1 MFKFAFKNMLIK
13 RAKILLVV
21 FSIVLSASVGILA
34 YNISAQVES
43 GITNTTAYYDTI
55 IGPSGS
61 DTDLAMTT
69 MFFTGSVTET
79 ISYEYYE
86 QVKNDM
92 RVNVAVPFAM
102 GDSYNGA
109 KIIGTTSDFLSSK
122 EIDKGEMFAETYEA
136 VVGYEIAK
144 FNGLEIGDEL
154 ITSHG
159 ISGTGH
165 KHSSNPLKVVGILE
179 KTNTAYDNVVFT
191 PVETIWATHDHAGEE
206 NSAADEGEHE
216 LGGENIDSSEHVS
229 HEEQTLPADDHS
241 HAADDTHG
249 SENENEHEHGE
260 ICAILIK
267 CKSAGQVSAVQEMFK
282 GNSELL
288 VITPS
293 SVMREVLSNVDT
305 SVYIVY
311 VLCLI
316 ILIMNICII
325 SVITLLNMYDSK
337 KEIALMRL
345 IGIGMN
351 KINLLYIIQNGI
363 IGFVSTALAFL
374 VSRLCLLA
382 VRSYVSSMGIVLDV
396 LKVFPLEIAIMAI
409 VFVISV
415 LPTVICT
422 LNMSKKDGVSE

>member
-34 YNISAQVES
+34 YNISAQVEN
-43 GITNTTAYYDTI
+43 GITDTTAYYDTI
-55 IGPSGS
+55 VGPSGS

-79 ISYEYYE
+79 ISYKYYE

-109 KIIGTTSDFLSSK
+109 KIIGTTPDFLSSK
-122 EIDKGEMFAETYEA
+122 ELDEGEMFNETYEA

-144 FNGLEIGDEL
+144 FNGLEVGDEL

-165 KHSSNPLKVVGILE
+165 KHTSNPLKVVGILE

-191 PVETIWATHDHAGEE
+191 PIETIWATHDHSGEE
-206 NSAADEGEHE
+206 ESADEGNHE
-216 LGGENIDSSEHVS
+216 LGGDVASGDHVS
-229 HEEQTLPADDHS
+229 HEGEENTHTDENDHS
-241 HAADDTHG
+241 STEGEHD
-249 SENENEHEHGE
+249 HEHGE

-267 CKSAGQVSAVQEMFK
+267 CKSAGQVSQVQEMFK

-288 VITPS
+288 VITPAA
-293 SVMREVLSNVDT
+293 VMREVLSNVDT

-363 IGFVSTALAFL
+363 IGLASTVLAFG
-374 VSRLCLLA
+374 VSRLCLIA

-396 LKVFPLEIAIMAI
+396 AKVFPLELAIMAVI
-409 VFVISV
+409 FVISV

-422 LNMSKKDGVSE
+422 LNMSKKDGISE

>member
-1 MFKFAFKNMLIK
+1 MFKFALKNMLIK
-13 RAKILLVV
+13 RVKILLIV

-34 YNISAQVES
+34 YNISAQVEN
-43 GITNTTAYYDTI
+43 GIMDTTAYYDTI

-69 MFFTGSVTET
+69 MFFTGSVTDT

-86 QVKNDM
+86 QLKSDM

-109 KIIGTTSDFLSSK
+109 KIIGTTPDFLSSK
-122 EIDKGEMFAETYEA
+122 DIDKGEMFSETYQA
-136 VVGYEIAK
+136 VVGYEVAK
-144 FNGLEIGDEL
+144 YNGLSIGDEL

-165 KHSSNPLKVVGILE
+165 KHTANPLVVVGILE

-191 PVETIWATHDHAGEE
+191 PVETIWATHDHGSEE
-206 NSAADEGEHE
+206 SGEHE
-216 LGGENIDSSEHVS
+216 ELDAGVSSHTESDVQTNDHSVEHEHAEEENHGGEEH
-229 HEEQTLPADDHS
+229 
-241 HAADDTHG
+241 
-249 SENENEHEHGE
+249 EHEHGD
-260 ICAILIK
+260 ICAVLIK
-267 CKSAGQVSAVQEMFK
+267 CKRASDVSAVQGLFK
-282 GNSELL
+282 NNSELI
-288 VITPS
+288 VITPAE
-293 SVMREVLSNVDT
+293 VMREVLSNVDT

-311 VLCLI
+311 VLCVI

-325 SVITLLNMYDSK
+325 SVITLLNMYDSR

-363 IGFVSTALAFL
+363 IGLISTLLAF
-374 VSRLCLLA
+374 VTSRICLIA

-396 LKVFPLEIAIMAI
+396 ARVFPIELIIMAVI
-409 VFVISV
+409 FVISV
-415 LPTVICT
+415 LPTIICT
-422 LNMSKKDGVSE
+422 VNMSKKDGVAE

>member
-13 RAKILLVV
+13 RVKILLVV

-34 YNISAQVES
+34 YNISAQVED
-43 GITNTTAYYDTI
+43 GIINTSAFYDTI

-86 QVKNDM
+86 QLKSDM
-92 RVNVAVPFAM
+92 RVNVAVPFTM
-102 GDSYNGA
+102 GDSYNGS
-109 KIIGTTSDFLSSK
+109 KIIGTTPDFLSTK
-122 EIDKGEMFAETYEA
+122 KIDKGEMFDEKYEA
-136 VVGYEIAK
+136 VIGYEVAK
-144 FNGLEIGDEL
+144 AYGLTIGDEL

-165 KHSSNPLKVVGILE
+165 KHTANPLCVVGILE
-179 KTNTAYDNVVFT
+179 RTNTAYDSVIFT
-191 PVETIWATHDHAGEE
+191 PVETIWATHDHGEE
-206 NSAADEGEHE
+206 ESEAHEELEAGAEHEGE
-216 LGGENIDSSEHVS
+216 EH
-229 HEEQTLPADDHS
+229 D
-241 HAADDTHG
+241 
-249 SENENEHEHGE
+249 HEHGD
-260 ICAILIK
+260 ICAVLIK
-267 CKSAGQVSAVQEMFK
+267 CKSASDVSSLQSGFK
-282 GNSELL
+282 KNSELL

-293 SVMREVLSNVDT
+293 VVMREVLSNVDT

-311 VLCLI
+311 VLCVI

-363 IGFVSTALAFL
+363 IGLISTVLAFFT
-374 VSRLCLLA
+374 SRLCLIA
-382 VRSYVSSMGIVLDV
+382 VRSYVSSMGIVLDTM
-396 LKVFPLEIAIMAI
+396 KVFPLEIVIMAVI
-409 VFVISV
+409 FVISV

-422 LNMSKKDGVSE
+422 LNMSKKDGVAE

>member
-13 RAKILLVV
+13 RVKILLVV

-34 YNISAQVES
+34 YNISAQVEN
-43 GITNTTAYYDTI
+43 GIMDTTAYYDTI

-61 DTDLAMTT
+61 DTDLAMST

-86 QVKNDM
+86 QLKNDM
-92 RVNVAVPFAM
+92 RVNLAVPFTM

-109 KIIGTTSDFLSSK
+109 KIIGTTPDFLSTK
-122 EIDKGEMFAETYEA
+122 ELDKGEMFSETYEA
-136 VVGYEIAK
+136 VVGYGVAK
-144 FNGLEIGDEL
+144 ANGLSIGDEL

-165 KHSSNPLKVVGILE
+165 KHTANPLVVVGILE

-191 PVETIWATHDHAGEE
+191 PVETIWATHDHGGEE
-206 NSAADEGEHE
+206 SADEDHEELEGVGSHAEADAHADEG
-216 LGGENIDSSEHVS
+216 HVS
-229 HEEQTLPADDHS
+229 
-241 HAADDTHG
+241 DTHTDG
-249 SENENEHEHGE
+249 EAHDETVGEEHDHEHGD
-260 ICAILIK
+260 ICAVLIK
-267 CKSAGQVSAVQEMFK
+267 CKRASDVSAVQGLFK
-282 GNSELL
+282 NNSEVI
-288 VITPS
+288 VITPAE
-293 SVMREVLSNVDT
+293 VMREVLSNVDT

-311 VLCLI
+311 VLCVI

-363 IGFVSTALAFL
+363 IGLVSTLLAFL
-374 VSRLCLLA
+374 TSRLCLLA

-396 LKVFPLEIAIMAI
+396 AKVFPIELVIMAVI
-409 VFVISV
+409 FVISV
-415 LPTVICT
+415 LPTIVCT
-422 LNMSKKDGVSE
+422 VNMSKKDGVAE

>member
-13 RAKILLVV
+13 RVKILLVI

-34 YNISAQVES
+34 YNVSAQVED
-43 GITNTTAYYDTI
+43 GIVNTSAYYDTI

-69 MFFTGSVTET
+69 MFFTGGITDT

-86 QVKNDM
+86 QIKSDM

-102 GDSYNGA
+102 GDSYGAA
-109 KIIGTTSDFLSSK
+109 KIIGTTPDFLSTK
-122 EIDKGEMFAETYEA
+122 ELDKGEMFGEKYEA
-136 VVGYEIAK
+136 VVGYEVAK
-144 FNGLEIGDEL
+144 TNGLAIGDKL
-154 ITSHG
+154 VTSHG
-159 ISGTGH
+159 LSGTGH
-165 KHSSNPLKVVGILE
+165 EHTANPLVVTGILE

-191 PVETIWATHDHAGEE
+191 QIETIWATHSHGEE
-206 NSAADEGEHE
+206 THEENKEQVVGGEHVDGEEHATEGHFEADVDAHDTHETVADEQTEAEH
-216 LGGENIDSSEHVS
+216 D
-229 HEEQTLPADDHS
+229 
-241 HAADDTHG
+241 
-249 SENENEHEHGE
+249 HEHGE

-267 CKSAGQVSAVQEMFK
+267 CKTPGHVAELQKSYKANA
-282 GNSELL
+282 ELL

-293 SVMREVLSNVDT
+293 VVMREVLANVDT

-311 VLCLI
+311 VLCVI

-351 KINLLYIIQNGI
+351 KINMLYIIQNGL
-363 IGFVSTALAFL
+363 IGFVSTLLAFGC
-374 VSRLCLLA
+374 SRLCLLA
-382 VRSYVSSMGIVLDV
+382 ARSYVSTMGIVLDV
-396 LKVFPLEIAIMAI
+396 SKVFPLEFAIMAV

-422 LNMSKKDGVSE
+422 VNMSKKDGISE

>member
-1 MFKFAFKNMLIK
+1 MFKFALKNMLIK

-34 YNISAQVES
+34 YNISAQVED
-43 GITNTTAYYDTI
+43 GIVNTSAYYDTI

-86 QVKNDM
+86 QIKNDM

-109 KIIGTTSDFLSSK
+109 KIIGTTPDFLSTK
-122 EIDKGEMFAETYEA
+122 ELQKGEMFAEKFEA
-136 VVGYEIAK
+136 VVGYEVAK
-144 FNGLEIGDEL
+144 FNGISIGDEL

-165 KHSSNPLKVVGILE
+165 EHTANPLVVVGILE

-191 PVETIWATHDHAGEE
+191 PVETIWATHDHGDDS
-206 NSAADEGEHE
+206 SADDDEHE
-216 LGGENIDSSEHVS
+216 LGEGVSAGEHSS
-229 HEEQTLPADDHS
+229 HEETGDAEEHSHTAEEGSEHTSEDKHDDH
-241 HAADDTHG
+241 G
-249 SENENEHEHGE
+249 HGE

-267 CKSAGQVSAVQEMFK
+267 CKSAGQVSAVQESFK
-282 GNSELL
+282 GNSELI
-288 VITPS
+288 VITPAA
-293 SVMREVLSNVDT
+293 VMREVLSNVDT

-311 VLCLI
+311 ILCVI

-363 IGFVSTALAFL
+363 IGLVSTVLAFG
-374 VSRLCLLA
+374 VSRLCLFA

-396 LKVFPLEIAIMAI
+396 AKVFPLEIVIMAVI
-409 VFVISV
+409 FIISV
-415 LPTVICT
+415 LPTIICT

>member
-13 RAKILLVV
+13 RVKILLVV

-34 YNISAQVES
+34 YNISAQVEN
-43 GITNTTAYYDTI
+43 GIMDTTAYYDTI

-61 DTDLAMTT
+61 DTDLAMST

-86 QVKNDM
+86 QLKSDM
-92 RVNVAVPFAM
+92 RVNVAIPFTM

-109 KIIGTTSDFLSSK
+109 KIIGTSPEFLSTK
-122 EIDKGEMFAETYEA
+122 ELDKGEMFAETYEA
-136 VVGYEIAK
+136 VVGYAVAK
-144 FNGLEIGDEL
+144 ANGLSIGDEL

-165 KHSSNPLKVVGILE
+165 KHASNPLVVVGILE

-191 PVETIWATHDHAGEE
+191 PVETIWATHDHSEE
-206 NSAADEGEHE
+206 QSSNESEELEGVGSHEEADEHE
-216 LGGENIDSSEHVS
+216 ESSEHGHVV
-229 HEEQTLPADDHS
+229 T
-241 HAADDTHG
+241 DTHG
-249 SENENEHEHGE
+249 EESGEEHDHEHGD
-260 ICAILIK
+260 ICAVLIK
-267 CKSAGQVSAVQEMFK
+267 CKRASDVSAVQGLFK
-282 GNSELL
+282 NNSEVI
-288 VITPS
+288 VITPAE
-293 SVMREVLSNVDT
+293 VMREVLSNVDT

-311 VLCLI
+311 VLCVI

-363 IGFVSTALAFL
+363 IGLVSTLLAFL
-374 VSRLCLLA
+374 TSRLCLLA
-382 VRSYVSSMGIVLDV
+382 VRNYVSSMGIVLDV
-396 LKVFPLEIAIMAI
+396 AKVFPIELVIMAVI
-409 VFVISV
+409 FVISV
-415 LPTVICT
+415 LPTVVCT

>member
-13 RAKILLVV
+13 RVKVLLVV

-34 YNISAQVES
+34 YNISAQVED
-43 GITNTTAYYDTI
+43 GIINTSAYYDTI

-69 MFFTGSVTET
+69 MFFTGSITDT

-86 QVKNDM
+86 ALTKDM
-92 RVNVAVPFAM
+92 RVNVAIPFTM

-109 KIIGTTSDFLSSK
+109 KIIGTAPEFLSTK
-122 EIDKGEMFAETYEA
+122 ELDKGELFDAKYEA
-136 VVGYEIAK
+136 VVGYDVAK
-144 FNGLEIGDEL
+144 ANGLSVGDAL
-154 ITSHG
+154 VTSHG

-165 KHSSNPLKVVGILE
+165 KHTANPLIVVGILE
-179 KTNTAYDNVVFT
+179 KTNTAYDSVVFT
-191 PVETIWATHDHAGEE
+191 PVETIWATHGHSSEEEHDEAGHIEGEE
-206 NSAADEGEHE
+206 HEEHE
-216 LGGENIDSSEHVS
+216 
-229 HEEQTLPADDHS
+229 
-241 HAADDTHG
+241 
-249 SENENEHEHGE
+249 EHGD
-260 ICAILIK
+260 ICAVLIK
-267 CKSAGQVSAVQEMFK
+267 CKSPSDVSSLQSSFK
-282 GNSELL
+282 SNSELL

-293 SVMREVLSNVDT
+293 VVMREVLSNVDT

-311 VLCLI
+311 VLCVI

-363 IGFVSTALAFL
+363 IGLISTLLAFGT
-374 VSRLCLLA
+374 SRLCLFA

-396 LKVFPLEIAIMAI
+396 AKVFPLELVIMAVI
-409 VFVISV
+409 FVISV

-422 LNMSKKDGVSE
+422 VNMSKKDGISE

>member
-34 YNISAQVES
+34 YNISAQVEN
-43 GITNTTAYYDTI
+43 GITDTTAYYVTI

-109 KIIGTTSDFLSSK
+109 KIIGTSPDFLSSK
-122 EIDKGEMFAETYEA
+122 ELDKGEMFSETFEA
-136 VVGYEIAK
+136 VVGYEVAK
-144 FNGLEIGDEL
+144 FNGLKLGDEL

-165 KHSSNPLKVVGILE
+165 QHTATPLKVVGILE

-191 PVETIWATHDHAGEE
+191 PVETIWATHEHSGE
-206 NSAADEGEHE
+206 ADGGEHE
-216 LGGENIDSSEHVS
+216 LSGDNISSEEHGS
-229 HEEQTLPADDHS
+229 HEEETLPADENSHTSDDS
-241 HAADDTHG
+241 HADSDTH
-249 SENENEHEHGE
+249 EHEHGE

-267 CKSAGQVSAVQEMFK
+267 CKSAGQVSQVQEMFK

-288 VITPS
+288 VITPAA
-293 SVMREVLSNVDT
+293 VMREVLSNVDT

-363 IGFVSTALAFL
+363 IGLVSTALAFG

-396 LKVFPLEIAIMAI
+396 AKVFPLEIAIMAV

-422 LNMSKKDGVSE
+422 LNMSKKDGISE

>member
-34 YNISAQVES
+34 YNISAQVKD
-43 GITNTTAYYDTI
+43 GLVDNTAYYDTI
-55 IGPSGS
+55 VGPSGS

-86 QVKNDM
+86 QIKNDM

-109 KIIGTTSDFLSSK
+109 KIIGTTPDFLSTK
-122 EIDKGEMFAETYEA
+122 ELQKGEMFAEKFEA
-136 VVGYEIAK
+136 VVGYEVAK
-144 FNGLEIGDEL
+144 FNGLSIGDEL

-165 KHSSNPLKVVGILE
+165 EHTANPLVVVGILE

-191 PVETIWATHDHAGEE
+191 PVETIWATHDHGGDS
-206 NSAADEGEHE
+206 SADDGEHE
-216 LGGENIDSSEHVS
+216 LGEGVSAGEHSS
-229 HEEQTLPADDHS
+229 HEETGDAEEHS
-241 HAADDTHG
+241 HTAEEG
-249 SENENEHEHGE
+249 SEHTSEDKHDDHEHGE

-267 CKSAGQVSAVQEMFK
+267 CKSAGQVSAVQESFK
-282 GNSELL
+282 GNSELI
-288 VITPS
+288 VITPAA
-293 SVMREVLSNVDT
+293 VMREVLSNVDT

-311 VLCLI
+311 ILCVI

-363 IGFVSTALAFL
+363 IGLVSTVFAFG
-374 VSRLCLLA
+374 VSRLCLFA

-396 LKVFPLEIAIMAI
+396 AKVFPLEIVIMAVI
-409 VFVISV
+409 FIISV
-415 LPTVICT
+415 LPTIICT

>member
-13 RAKILLVV
+13 RVKVLLVV

-34 YNISAQVES
+34 YNISAQVED
-43 GITNTTAYYDTI
+43 GIINTSAYYDTI

-69 MFFTGSVTET
+69 MFFTGSITDT
-79 ISYEYYE
+79 ISYEYFE
-86 QVKNDM
+86 SLKSDM
-92 RVNVAVPFAM
+92 RVNVAVPFTM

-109 KIIGTTSDFLSSK
+109 KIIGTAPEFLSTKDLS
-122 EIDKGEMFAETYEA
+122 KGEMFDAKYEA
-136 VVGYEIAK
+136 VVGYDVAK
-144 FNGLEIGDEL
+144 ANGLSVGDEL
-154 ITSHG
+154 VTSHG

-165 KHSSNPLKVVGILE
+165 KHTANPLVVVGILE
-179 KTNTAYDNVVFT
+179 KTNTAYDSVVFT
-191 PVETIWATHDHAGEE
+191 PVETIWATHDHSASENHDAEEDHVQGEE
-206 NSAADEGEHE
+206 HAEEEH
-216 LGGENIDSSEHVS
+216 D
-229 HEEQTLPADDHS
+229 
-241 HAADDTHG
+241 
-249 SENENEHEHGE
+249 HEHGE
-260 ICAILIK
+260 ICAVLIK
-267 CKSAGQVSAVQEMFK
+267 CKSPSDVSSLQSSFK
-282 GNSELL
+282 SNSELL

-293 SVMREVLSNVDT
+293 VVMREVLSNVDT

-311 VLCLI
+311 ILCVI

-363 IGFVSTALAFL
+363 IGLISTLLAFGT
-374 VSRLCLLA
+374 SRLCLLA

-396 LKVFPLEIAIMAI
+396 AKVFPLEIVIMAVI
-409 VFVISV
+409 FVISV
-415 LPTVICT
+415 LPTIICT
-422 LNMSKKDGVSE
+422 VNMSKKDGISE

>member
-13 RAKILLVV
+13 RVKILLVV

-34 YNISAQVES
+34 YNISAQVED
-43 GITNTTAYYDTI
+43 GIINTSAFYDTI

-86 QVKNDM
+86 QLKSDM
-92 RVNVAVPFAM
+92 RVNVAVPFTM
-102 GDSYNGA
+102 GDSYNGS
-109 KIIGTTSDFLSSK
+109 KIIGTTPDFLSTK
-122 EIDKGEMFAETYEA
+122 KIDKGEMFDEKYEA
-136 VVGYEIAK
+136 VVGYEVAK
-144 FNGLEIGDEL
+144 THGLSIGDEL

-165 KHSSNPLKVVGILE
+165 KHTANPLKVVGILE
-179 KTNTAYDNVVFT
+179 RTNTAYDSVVFT
-191 PVETIWATHDHAGEE
+191 PVETIWATHDHGEE
-206 NSAADEGEHE
+206 K
-216 LGGENIDSSEHVS
+216 SES
-229 HEEQTLPADDHS
+229 HEELEMGAEHDAHDEHS
-241 HAADDTHG
+241 EVDAEHTAPNTHEG
-249 SENENEHEHGE
+249 EEHDHEHGD
-260 ICAILIK
+260 ICAVLIK
-267 CKSAGQVSAVQEMFK
+267 CKSANDVSSLQSNFK
-282 GNSELL
+282 KNSELL

-293 SVMREVLSNVDT
+293 VVMREVLSNVDT

-311 VLCLI
+311 VLCVI

-363 IGFVSTALAFL
+363 IGLISTVLAFFT
-374 VSRLCLLA
+374 SRLCLIA
-382 VRSYVSSMGIVLDV
+382 VRSYVSSMGIVLDTM
-396 LKVFPLEIAIMAI
+396 KVFPLEIVIMAVI
-409 VFVISV
+409 FVISV

-422 LNMSKKDGVSE
+422 LNMSKKDGVAE

>member
-34 YNISAQVES
+34 YNISAQVEN
-43 GITNTTAYYDTI
+43 GITDTTAYYDTI

-69 MFFTGSVTET
+69 MFFTGSVTDT

-109 KIIGTTSDFLSSK
+109 KIIGTSPDFLSSK
-122 EIDKGEMFAETYEA
+122 ELDKGEMFSETFEA
-136 VVGYEIAK
+136 VVGYEVAK
-144 FNGLEIGDEL
+144 FNGLKLGDEL

-165 KHSSNPLKVVGILE
+165 QHTATPLKVVGILE

-191 PVETIWATHDHAGEE
+191 PVETIWATHDHSGE
-206 NSAADEGEHE
+206 ADGGEHE
-216 LGGENIDSSEHVS
+216 LSGDNISSAEHGT
-229 HEEQTLPADDHS
+229 HEEETLPADENSHTSDDS
-241 HAADDTHG
+241 HADSDTH
-249 SENENEHEHGE
+249 EHEHGE

-267 CKSAGQVSAVQEMFK
+267 CKSAGQVSQVQEMFK

-288 VITPS
+288 VITPAA
-293 SVMREVLSNVDT
+293 VMREVLSNVDT

-363 IGFVSTALAFL
+363 IGLVSTALAFG

-396 LKVFPLEIAIMAI
+396 AKVFPLEIAIMAV

-422 LNMSKKDGVSE
+422 LNMSKKDGISE

>member
-1 MFKFAFKNMLIK
+1 MFKFALKNMLIK
-13 RAKILLVV
+13 RVKILLVV

-34 YNISAQVES
+34 YNISAQVED
-43 GITNTTAYYDTI
+43 GIINTSAFYDTI

-86 QVKNDM
+86 QLKADM
-92 RVNVAVPFAM
+92 RVNVVVPFTM
-102 GDSYNGA
+102 GDSYNGS
-109 KIIGTTSDFLSSK
+109 KIIGTTPDFLSTK
-122 EIDKGEMFAETYEA
+122 KLDKGEMFDEKYEA
-136 VVGYEIAK
+136 VVGYEVAK
-144 FNGLEIGDEL
+144 AHGLSVGDEL

-165 KHSSNPLKVVGILE
+165 KHTANPLVVVGILE
-179 KTNTAYDNVVFT
+179 RTNTAYDGVVFT
-191 PVETIWATHDHAGEE
+191 PVETIWATHDHGEE
-206 NSAADEGEHE
+206 ESAEHTELDAD
-216 LGGENIDSSEHVS
+216 
-229 HEEQTLPADDHS
+229 HEEAD
-241 HAADDTHG
+241 
-249 SENENEHEHGE
+249 EHEHEAHGD
-260 ICAILIK
+260 ICAVLIK
-267 CKSAGQVSAVQEMFK
+267 CKSASDVSSLQSSFK
-282 GNSELL
+282 KNSELL

-293 SVMREVLSNVDT
+293 VVMREVLSNVDT

-311 VLCLI
+311 VLCVI

-363 IGFVSTALAFL
+363 IGFISTILAFL
-374 VSRLCLLA
+374 TSRICLFA
-382 VRSYVSSMGIVLDV
+382 VRSYVSSMGIVLDTM
-396 LKVFPLEIAIMAI
+396 KVFPLEIVIMAVI
-409 VFVISV
+409 FVISV

-422 LNMSKKDGVSE
+422 LNMSKKDGVAE